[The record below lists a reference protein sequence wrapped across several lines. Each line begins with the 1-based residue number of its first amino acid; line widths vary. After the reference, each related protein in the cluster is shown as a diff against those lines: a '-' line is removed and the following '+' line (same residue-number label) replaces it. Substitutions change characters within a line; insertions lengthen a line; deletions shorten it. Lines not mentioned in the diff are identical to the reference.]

1 LKKNKAGKQITNEI
15 KESSTLAKILAAAKK
30 IFSEYPY
37 HTASIRVIGDAAG
50 LNYPLIAYYFST
62 KAALFEAVL
71 SDVCEEYY
79 EANAKWLYETE
90 DMGTTKG
97 LSLYIDR
104 LIEFTQTHP
113 EALRIVLLNLV
124 QAKEF
129 QIIPCYLILQKFFA
143 RSTPLF
149 KKTSSARASDQEIE
163 KFAHNFNTLVIN
175 YLGASAYYAGILGI
189 DPDSREYK
197 HWVKENLMS
206 LFLPLLKQLISG
218 GDEDLKDQ

>member
-1 LKKNKAGKQITNEI
+1 LKKNKPCKPVKNKT
-15 KESSTLAKILAAAKK
+15 KEEGTLAKILAAARK

-37 HTASIRVIGDAAG
+37 HTASIRLIGNAAG

-79 EANAKWLYETE
+79 KANAEWLHATE
-90 DMGTTKG
+90 GMGALKG
-97 LSLYIDR
+97 LSLYIDL
-104 LIEFTQTHP
+104 LIDFTQTHP

-124 QAKEF
+124 QAKESE
-129 QIIPCYLILQKFFA
+129 IIPCYLILQKFFA
-143 RSTPLF
+143 RATPLF
-149 KKTSSARASDQEIE
+149 KKTSSARATDQEIE

-189 DPDSREYK
+189 TPDSTEYK

-206 LFLPLLKQLISG
+206 LFLPLLKKLLQG
-218 GDEDLKDQ
+218 GN